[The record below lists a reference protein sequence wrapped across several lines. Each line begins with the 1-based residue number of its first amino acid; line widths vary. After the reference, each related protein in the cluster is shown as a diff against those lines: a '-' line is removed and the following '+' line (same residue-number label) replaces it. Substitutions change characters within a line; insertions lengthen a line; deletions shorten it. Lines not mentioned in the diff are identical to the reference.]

1 MVCEEKMRL
10 IVTYVA
16 ATERLAIAVAKLRQS
31 TDEEFDEAFIVSEMA
46 RTECGKARRAIQEHR
61 VQHGC

>member
-10 IVTYVA
+10 IFTYVA
-16 ATERLAIAVAKLRQS
+16 ATERLAIAVAKLR
-31 TDEEFDEAFIVSEMA
+31 TATNEEFDEAFIASEIA

-61 VQHGC
+61 VQHCC